1 MRELSVDEIRE
12 TLRKPADERPK
23 GHELDI
29 GFTLLRW
36 QENKAYPPPYRSLR
50 HFALSGLGHDRL
62 LETGPRDVS
71 YPTLV
76 RWVNVAKMLSSL
88 DRKYQD
94 WDLSKLV
101 EFLTLPHPDQRKR
114 YLSQYDKGGRLEKM
128 KVRELRDS
136 VREFHERASRVV
148 AEQLVDVTD
157 RVVQRRLLRE
167 HRGWLDVV
175 RVVRGDQERQA
186 IYGID
191 INLSHAD
198 AAAAAEFAAS
208 TMSRLEPARSKWRQ
222 VPKLLRYQRAGELS
236 DVHRADIEKGATE
249 GQTVLAWGDGD
260 EFRQWNAG
268 SDAPSITRSVR
279 RVGVGDWASL
289 KSDSPI
295 GQIQYLVDTRSGSRG
310 ELEAISRPT
319 PWVGNLTV
327 QLPSYHGPR
336 LYQYLS
342 PKAGSPLLWQISPD
356 GPDGSAAVALG
367 LLQTLAEA
375 NPEMG
380 FTATCSHGVHV
391 SDTMLDWLA
400 RLGNAWV
407 QHVFCGEFGK
417 PDEGEN
423 LHRFEQL
430 RRFRDFGVPT
440 VALIVTRGDWPNSLL
455 RKQAA
460 HLLEEVDPVRQG
472 VIIERPHPSTD
483 APRADGRRSRRPTPP
498 SQDALIEADETSSAE
513 TALPLCRRGT
523 SCSCCETL
531 CGYHL
536 LRGLGKLSFS
546 RLPLT

>member
-1 MRELSVDEIRE
+1 MRELSVEEIRE
-12 TLRKPADERPK
+12 ILRKPADERPK
-23 GHELDI
+23 GHELEI
-29 GFTLLRW
+29 GFTLLHW
-36 QENKAYPPPYRSLR
+36 QKDKAYPPPFRSLR

-62 LETGPRDVS
+62 LDAGPRDVS

-76 RWVNVAKMLSSL
+76 RWVNVAKMLSDL
-88 DRKYQD
+88 DAKYQD

-101 EFLTLPHPDQRKR
+101 ELLTLSHPDQRKR
-114 YLSQYDKGGRLEKM
+114 YLSQSDKDGRLQKM

-136 VREFHERASRVV
+136 IREFHERASQVV
-148 AEQLVDVTD
+148 AEQLVDVSD

-167 HRGWLDVV
+167 HRGWLDLV
-175 RVVRGDQERQA
+175 RVVRGDQERQG
-186 IYGID
+186 IYGLD
-191 INLSHAD
+191 INLSHSD

-208 TMSRLEPARSKWRQ
+208 TLSRLEPARSKWRQ

-236 DVHRADIEKGATE
+236 DVDRTEMEKGATK
-249 GQTVLAWGDGD
+249 GQIVLAWGAED
-260 EFRQWNAG
+260 EFRQWTAG
-268 SDAPSITRSVR
+268 SGDPPMTRSVR
-279 RVGVGDWASL
+279 RVAIGDWASL
-289 KSDSPI
+289 KPDSPI
-295 GQIQYLVDTRSGSRG
+295 GQIGYLVDTRSGSRK
-310 ELEAISRPT
+310 ELDAVIRPT

-336 LYQYLS
+336 LYEHAS
-342 PKAGSPLLWQISPD
+342 PEAGTPLLWEISPD
-356 GPDGSAAVALG
+356 GPDGSAAIALG

-380 FTATCSHGVHV
+380 FTATCSHRVHV

-460 HLLEEVDPVRQG
+460 HLLVEVDDVRKG
-472 VIIERPHPSTD
+472 IIIERPRSSPD
-483 APRADGRRSRRPTPP
+483 APRADGRKSRRSVPA
-498 SQDALIEADETSSAE
+498 SQDAPIEADQPASSEA
-513 TALPLCRRGT
+513 TLPICRRGT
-523 SCSCCETL
+523 SCSGCETL

-536 LRGLGKLSFS
+536 LRRLGKLSFS